1 MLGGPK
7 NSTAIRLRRRV
18 KTVADETT
26 PEESTWSDHEVS
38 RQIAA
43 EAGRLLVE
51 LRRSVPESAD
61 DRWLRDQGDARSHR
75 MIMDRLAELRPDDA
89 ILSEEGKDDQE
100 RLRHQRVWVID
111 PLDGTREFGEPP
123 RDDWAVHVALCVGG
137 EPVVGSVALPAQE
150 RVFTTADAFSDAPQG
165 SGPLRMVASRTRAP
179 AIVTDIAATLGAD
192 LVYMGSAGAKAM
204 AVVSG
209 GADIYLHAGGQY
221 EWDSA
226 APVAVAIAAGLH
238 CSRIDGSPL
247 VYNQP
252 NPYLPDLLICKRSIA
267 QRVLALVA
275 AHGEPVDTGSD
286 AVAPGSGF

>member
-1 MLGGPK
+1 MNPG
-7 NSTAIRLRRRV
+7 
-18 KTVADETT
+18 ADETR
-26 PEESTWSDHEVS
+26 PEESTWNDHEVS

-61 DRWLRDQGDARSHR
+61 QRRLRDEGDARSHT
-75 MIMDRLAELRPDDA
+75 MIIGRLAELRSHDG
-89 ILSEEGKDDQE
+89 ILSEEAKDNPE
-100 RLRHQRVWVID
+100 RLRHQRVWVVD

-123 RDDWAVHVALCVGG
+123 RDDWAVHVALCING
-137 EPVVGSVALPAQE
+137 EPVAGSVALPAQG
-150 RVFTTADAFSDAPQG
+150 RVFSTADLFPEAPPNNE
-165 SGPLRMVASRTRAP
+165 PLRMVASRTRAP
-179 AIVTDIAATLGAD
+179 AIVTEVAAALGAD
-192 LVYMGSAGAKAM
+192 LVFMGSAGAKAM
-204 AVVSG
+204 TVVSG

-252 NPYLPDLLICKRSIA
+252 NPYLPDLLICKPSIA

-275 AHGEPVDTGSD
+275 AHIDPIGMGPKQ
-286 AVAPGSGF
+286 